1 MAISNQITEAD
12 FYMTDL
18 IFTVDRNGSDVSQSR
33 MRPDLLA
40 PESRRI
46 RKLFFKILRLAW
58 SRSAVKKNV
67 SSSPITAVN

>member
-1 MAISNQITEAD
+1 MAISNQIAEAD

-40 PESRRI
+40 PVSRRI
-46 RKLFFKILRLAW
+46 RKLSTW
-58 SRSAVKKNV
+58 
-67 SSSPITAVN
+67 T